1 MKQHRSSIKSLTRNR
16 NNVDSDQ
23 KYIPNSQ
30 TSNNVHDLSQLLHF
44 DTENILN
51 NMKHRFCNK
60 STNSHFTSIKQLN
73 VLLSINPYT
82 KSPNN
87 SHNKM
92 IQQFNDSSST
102 TAAKIFK
109 TLLESKI
116 NQSIIICGDTGSG
129 KTETTKSFIK
139 YLALSKVTE
148 SPIISQQIIASSVM
162 LESFG
167 NAYTIQNSNSSC
179 FGSCCKFLYSM
190 NNNDTN
196 TCIKTLG
203 INYYIY
209 LFDDTRIHNYYQKK
223 NQGNFQIF
231 YMLNCAPKTLIDK
244 EKYCLIET
252 MDKYHY
258 LNQNESVNI
267 NQNMKENYQNKFSDL
282 IAAFSAY
289 GIDIDPILKLVSG
302 VLNLGNINFKKE
314 GDGFASIDK
323 KTVIYL
329 NAVSSVFAID
339 VKRLEERLLTATMMV
354 MKKRIVKKIPYE
366 EYYSFWGGSVF
377 YNRDNIARGIY
388 KKIFE
393 FIVELI
399 NKTFSTE
406 SNDENSHFINI
417 LDSIGF
423 INFYMNSLHEFCINY
438 TNEKLQQFFYGYISN
453 KTQCL
458 FWKSQ
463 FYKQDQQYFEL
474 MDHKKLG
481 FFLLLDSACK
491 APKPDGEAFQQ
502 ELFKRHS
509 NNGICKKITRAGSGD
524 CIDCPIRKKKKKG
537 KNRNKFEGLLINHFN
552 DDVTYNASTESLL
565 AQNMKGMHPD
575 TKKMLMKS
583 TNNFIRDEFS
593 GLLRRKKKKKSIT
606 NVFLTGFKNLLESMK
621 KTEPTFIFC
630 INSNYDKTTSLWN
643 DDIVKKQ
650 LKSYGII
657 QAVKVLKFAGL
668 FICGYANTAKN
679 RLLIPNDIVQ
689 LIAAFCEPV
698 V

>member
-82 KSPNN
+82 KLPNN
-87 SHNKM
+87 TDEKIIKHSRKQIAPKNN
-92 IQQFNDSSST
+92 ISSILHPCT
-102 TAAKIFK
+102 TAATVFK

-116 NQSIIICGDTGSG
+116 NQSIVICGETGSG
-129 KTETTKSFIK
+129 KTETAKSIIK
-139 YLALSKVTE
+139 YLALNE
-148 SPIISQQIIASSVM
+148 AIDSPIMSQRIIASSVM

-167 NAYTIQNSNSSC
+167 NARTKKYNNSSC

-190 NNNDTN
+190 NNM
-196 TCIKTLG
+196 KTLG

-209 LFDDTRIHNYYQKK
+209 LFNDTRIYQNK
-223 NQGNFQIF
+223 NESNFHIF
-231 YMLNCAPKTLIDK
+231 YMLQCAPATLIDK
-244 EKYCLIET
+244 QKYGLIET
-252 MDKYHY
+252 MDKYNY
-258 LNQNESVNI
+258 LNQNDTFNI
-267 NQNMKENYQNKFSDL
+267 DQDLKNSYQNKFNAL
-282 IAAFSAY
+282 IAAFSAF
-289 GIDIDPILKLVSG
+289 GVDIDPIFKLTSG
-302 VLNLGNINFKKE
+302 VMNLGNINFKKE

-453 KTQCL
+453 KTQC
-458 FWKSQ
+458 
-463 FYKQDQQYFEL
+463 
-474 MDHKKLG
+474 
-481 FFLLLDSACK
+481 
-491 APKPDGEAFQQ
+491 
-502 ELFKRHS
+502 
-509 NNGICKKITRAGSGD
+509 
-524 CIDCPIRKKKKKG
+524 
-537 KNRNKFEGLLINHFN
+537 
-552 DDVTYNASTESLL
+552 
-565 AQNMKGMHPD
+565 
-575 TKKMLMKS
+575 
-583 TNNFIRDEFS
+583 
-593 GLLRRKKKKKSIT
+593 
-606 NVFLTGFKNLLESMK
+606 
-621 KTEPTFIFC
+621 
-630 INSNYDKTTSLWN
+630 
-643 DDIVKKQ
+643 
-650 LKSYGII
+650 
-657 QAVKVLKFAGL
+657 
-668 FICGYANTAKN
+668 
-679 RLLIPNDIVQ
+679 
-689 LIAAFCEPV
+689 
-698 V
+698 